1 MNIIVDV
8 GKHPVSYLSV
18 RHVQP
23 VWEFIYCTGG
33 AGIVRFDGEQLEFS
47 HGMVI
52 GIPPNQPYTLV
63 PKGTGPVRS
72 ADLSGLS
79 TGEAAGPKDQAAHKG
94 TGPARSADLSNVST
108 GEVAGPKDQVT
119 HKVFQHLYVRI
130 QDTIFYRKRP
140 FVFSDNREELVLSA
154 FRGAY
159 LHFLENSETSHF
171 ILRAYSYLI
180 VAYAK
185 SYRIEQI
192 RNETVKDIL
201 DNIHRNYSNAHY
213 ELDTYM
219 ESLPFSADYIRKL
232 FKRETGV
239 TPHRYLSDL
248 RLTEAEGW
256 LNSMG
261 KEANITEI
269 ARRCGFREPLYFSR
283 MFKKKYGQSPLLYV
297 AEKAEQPQSAD

>member
-33 AGIVRFDGEQLEFS
+33 AGTVRFDGEQLEFS

-52 GIPPNQPYTLV
+52 GIPPNQPYTLI
-63 PKGTGPVRS
+63 PKGTGATRS
-72 ADLSGLS
+72 DELSNMS
-79 TGEAAGPKDQAAHKG
+79 TEEAGPKDPGTAHRG
-94 TGPARSADLSNVST
+94 A
-108 GEVAGPKDQVT
+108 
-119 HKVFQHLYVRI
+119 FQHLYVRI
-130 QDTIFYRKRP
+130 QDTFFYRKRP
-140 FVFSDNREELVLSA
+140 FVFSDNREELVLGA

-159 LHFLENSETSHF
+159 LHFLENSESSNF

-201 DNIHRNYSNAHY
+201 DNIHQNYSNAHY
-213 ELDTYM
+213 ELDTYL

-256 LNSMG
+256 LNCMG

-283 MFKKKYGQSPLLYV
+283 MFKKKYGQSPSLYA
-297 AEKAEQPQSAD
+297 AEKAEQPHSAD